1 MSAAGAKNLRGIY
14 APGGA
19 SGFCLYALQENTGA
33 LQSPRLVASGTYVNT
48 AITHSV
54 FEHGSERQASFRAM
68 MLGAIGVV
76 FGDIGTSPLYTIKEA
91 FSPHYGLSPD
101 SATVLGILS
110 LVFWSLVIV
119 ITVKYVAVIMRADNE
134 GEGGIMALTALA
146 QRTLSPK
153 AAYVIGILGVFGA
166 ALFFGDGVLTP
177 AISVLSAVEGLQVAA
192 PALQSWV
199 LPITIGVL
207 LVLFATQ
214 RFGSDFVGKAFGP
227 VIVVWFLALAAIGV
241 HNISANTTV
250 LHALNPWW
258 GLRFFLAHGWH
269 GLFILGAVVLAVTG
283 GEALYA
289 DMGHFGRRPI
299 QYAWNFIVLPALTI
313 NYLGQG
319 ALLLADPHAV
329 ENPFYLGVPAWA
341 LYPMVALATAA
352 TVIASQAVISG
363 AYSATRQAI
372 QLGYLPRMAIR
383 HTSQATIGQ
392 IYVPSI
398 NWLLMLAVIAT
409 VVGFGSSTALATAY
423 GVSVTG
429 TMLITSIMLIV
440 AMRARS
446 ALPAWLFWPLATLF
460 VLVDV
465 AFLSANLVKF
475 FDGAWFPIALGVLVF
490 IVLRTWGRGRKLL
503 QAEIL
508 KDGIRLD
515 TFLPGLM
522 LAPPTRVPGTAVFL
536 TAQRNIVPR
545 ALLHNLKHNKVLHE
559 RNVLLTV
566 ETRAV
571 PYVPAGERLSI
582 DAIGD
587 DFYRAIVRFGFM
599 ETPDVP
605 LALMRSG
612 DCGALC
618 FDPMDT
624 TYFASRE
631 SIVARPRRGMPI
643 WRDWLFAFLHRNAA
657 PATDFFRIP
666 TTRLVE
672 LGAPV
677 EI

>member
-1 MSAAGAKNLRGIY
+1 MSAALPIPESGHGHTGNASLRT
-14 APGGA
+14 
-19 SGFCLYALQENTGA
+19 L
-33 LQSPRLVASGTYVNT
+33 
-48 AITHSV
+48 
-54 FEHGSERQASFRAM
+54 

-76 FGDIGTSPLYTIKEA
+76 FGDIGTSPLYTLKEA
-91 FSPHYGLSPD
+91 FTPHYGLTPD
-101 SATVLGILS
+101 HATVLGILS
-110 LVFWSLVIV
+110 LVFWSLMVI
-119 ITVKYVAVIMRADNE
+119 ITIKYVAVIMRADND

-146 QRTLSPK
+146 QRTLPQASRR
-153 AAYVIGILGVFGA
+153 AYVIGILGVFGA

-177 AISVLSAVEGLQVAA
+177 AISVLSAVEGLQIAA
-192 PALQSWV
+192 PGLASWV
-199 LPITIGVL
+199 MPVTIAVL
-207 LVLFATQ
+207 VVLFATQ
-214 RFGSDFVGKAFGP
+214 RLGTDLVGKAFGP
-227 VIVVWFLALAAIGV
+227 VIVLWFVVLALIGL
-241 HNISANTTV
+241 HNIAGNVRV
-250 LHALNPWW
+250 LNALNPWW
-258 GLRFFLAHGWH
+258 GIRFFMDHGWH
-269 GLFILGAVVLAVTG
+269 GIFILGAVVLAVTG

-299 QYAWNFIVLPALTI
+299 QYAWTFLVLPALAL

-319 ALLLADPHAV
+319 AVLLANPDAV
-329 ENPFYLGVPAWA
+329 ANPFYIGVPPWA
-341 LYPMVALATAA
+341 LYPLIGLATSA

-363 AYSATRQAI
+363 GYSAARQAI
-372 QLGYLPRMAIR
+372 QLGYLPRMRIL
-383 HTSQATIGQ
+383 HTSKEAIGQ
-392 IYVPSI
+392 IYIPSI
-398 NWLLMLAVIAT
+398 NWILMIGTIAT

-440 AMRARS
+440 AMRRRAS
-446 ALPAWLFWPLATLF
+446 MPAAVFWVLAALF

-475 FDGAWFPIALGVLVF
+475 MEGAWFPILLGVIVF
-490 IVLRTWGRGRKLL
+490 TLLRTWGRGRQLL
-503 QAEIL
+503 QAEIV

-515 TFLPGLM
+515 GFLPGLM
-522 LAPPTRVPGTAVFL
+522 LSPPARVPGTAVFL
-536 TAQRNIVPR
+536 TAQRDIVPK

-559 RNVLLTV
+559 CNVLLTV
-566 ETRAV
+566 ETRGV
-571 PYVPAGERLSI
+571 PFVNPGERLVI
-582 DAIGD
+582 ETIGT
-587 DFYRAIVRFGFM
+587 DFHRATVRFGFM

-605 LALMRSG
+605 LALMRSSDG
-612 DCGALC
+612 GGMC

-631 SIVARPRRGMPI
+631 TIVARPRRGMPV
-643 WRDWLFAFLHRNAA
+643 WRDRLFAFMHRNAA

>member
-1 MSAAGAKNLRGIY
+1 MSTTTESPDSAIALSTQHDR
-14 APGGA
+14 GGA
-19 SGFCLYALQENTGA
+19 SFGA
-33 LQSPRLVASGTYVNT
+33 L
-48 AITHSV
+48 
-54 FEHGSERQASFRAM
+54 

-76 FGDIGTSPLYTIKEA
+76 FGDIGTSPLYTMKEA
-91 FSPHYGLSPD
+91 FSPHYGLTPD
-101 SATVLGILS
+101 HATVLGILS

-119 ITVKYVAVIMRADNE
+119 ITVKYVLVIMRADNE

-146 QRTLSPK
+146 QRTLPPASK
-153 AAYVIGILGVFGA
+153 AAYLVGILGVFGA

-177 AISVLSAVEGLQVAA
+177 AISVLSAVEGLEVAT
-192 PALQSWV
+192 PALHSWV
-199 LPITIGVL
+199 LPVTIAVL
-207 LVLFATQ
+207 FFLFATQ
-214 RFGSDFVGKAFGP
+214 RFGTDLIGRAFGP
-227 VIVVWFLALAAIGV
+227 IIVLWFLALAAIGV
-241 HNISANTTV
+241 LSISRNPEV
-250 LHALNPWW
+250 LNALNPWW
-258 GLRFFLAHGWH
+258 GARFFIEHGWH
-269 GLFILGAVVLAVTG
+269 GIFILGAVVLAVTG
-283 GEALYA
+283 GETLYA

-299 QYAWNFIVLPALTI
+299 TFAWNFLVLPALTI

-319 ALLLADPHAV
+319 ALLLANPEAV
-329 ENPFYLGVPAWA
+329 KNPFYLGVPEWA
-341 LYPMVALATAA
+341 LYPMVGLATAA

-372 QLGYLPRMAIR
+372 QLGYLPRMAIK
-383 HTSQATIGQ
+383 HTSRQTMGQ
-392 IYVPSI
+392 IYIPSI
-398 NWLLMLAVIAT
+398 NWLLMFAVIAT
-409 VVGFGSSTALATAY
+409 VIGFGSSTALATAY

-440 AMRARS
+440 AMRARAAMPS
-446 ALPAWLFWPLATLF
+446 YVFWPLAALF

-465 AFLSANLVKF
+465 AFLFANLVKF
-475 FDGAWFPIALGVLVF
+475 MDGAWFPIALGIVVF
-490 IVLRTWGRGRKLL
+490 TMLRTWGRGRQLL

-508 KDGIRLD
+508 KDGIKLD

-522 LAPPTRVPGTAVFL
+522 LSPPVRVPGTAVFL
-536 TAQRNIVPR
+536 TAQQGIVPK

-566 ETRAV
+566 ETKAV
-571 PYVPAGERLSI
+571 PFVPTNSRLTIDTIGEE
-582 DAIGD
+582 
-587 DFYRAIVRFGFM
+587 FYRATIRYGFM

-605 LALMRSG
+605 LALMRSS
-612 DCGALC
+612 DCASIC

-631 SIVARPRRGMPI
+631 TIVAIRHRGMPI
-643 WRDWLFAFLHRNAA
+643 WRDRLFGFMHRNAA